1 MDCRDPQ
8 WRKSSFSGG
17 QKEGNSCVEVALVAG
32 GTAMRDTKD
41 RALPAH
47 RYPATEWRAFLAAV
61 KAGEFARP

>member
-1 MDCRDPQ
+1 VDLRDAR
-8 WRKSSFSGG
+8 WRKSSLSGG
-17 QKEGNSCVEVALVAG
+17 NGNSCVEVALLAG